1 MVQQLHHLHLPV
13 HLGEVG
19 GVQLGLVYDF
29 DCDLKFVNVRGVMSA
44 LSVIELYCC
53 LD

>member
-29 DCDLKFVNVRGVMSA
+29 DCDLKFVNVTRKRCYVSI
-44 LSVIELYCC
+44 VCY
-53 LD
+53 